1 MADSKSYNQGM
12 IDGLELWGRVC
23 GKQGLCDNCPI
34 GSIRGTNV
42 TCQDFAKQFPAKM
55 LSILKEMDE
64 GELSYYE
71 EYCTRFPECN
81 LTVEE
86 LAALSCRKAIFEGYL
101 NCEKFEDSTACEAC
115 WKERYTSDITEFS
128 EDGDEDDSGS
138 LTSI

>member
-1 MADSKSYNQGM
+1 MADTKSYNQGM
-12 IDGLELWGRVC
+12 IDSIELWGKVC
-23 GKQGLCDNCPI
+23 GKQGNCSECPI

-55 LSILKEMDE
+55 LSILKEMDK
-64 GELSYYE
+64 GEISYYE

-86 LAALSCRKAIFEGYL
+86 LAALTCRKAIFEGYL
-101 NCEKFEDSTACEAC
+101 MCDKADDQSACEAC
-115 WKERYTSDITEFS
+115 WKEPYSSDVTMFEEDS
-128 EDGDEDDSGS
+128 EDVSD